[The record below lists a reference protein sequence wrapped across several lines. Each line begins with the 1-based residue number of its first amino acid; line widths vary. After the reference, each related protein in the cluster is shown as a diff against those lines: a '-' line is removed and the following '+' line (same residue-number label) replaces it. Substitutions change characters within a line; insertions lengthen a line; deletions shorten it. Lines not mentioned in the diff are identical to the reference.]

1 MTVRNKARQHKQQ
14 SEVVIVVYVVVLS
27 FLDDNINNGNN
38 TYTANAGNHVV
49 SVVLVVVS
57 YTICCRVILLKETG
71 PTIIAHCAQNMSF
84 ASDNVNGLRRTNRDR
99 NGAAQGENRMSS
111 PQFGRQKFL

>member
-1 MTVRNKARQHKQQ
+1 MTVRNKARQQKQQ

-27 FLDDNINNGNN
+27 FLDDNRNNRDNLS
-38 TYTANAGNHVV
+38 ANEGNHVV

-57 YTICCRVILLKETG
+57 YTIRCRAILLKETG
-71 PTIIAHCAQNMSF
+71 PTIIAHCAQNVSF

>member
-1 MTVRNKARQHKQQ
+1 MQVTMLYQLFLL
-14 SEVVIVVYVVVLS
+14 SCFILFVVVLCS
-27 FLDDNINNGNN
+27 IR
-38 TYTANAGNHVV
+38 
-49 SVVLVVVS
+49 
-57 YTICCRVILLKETG
+57 CRVILLQETG
-71 PTIIAHCAQNMSF
+71 PTIIAHCAQNVSF